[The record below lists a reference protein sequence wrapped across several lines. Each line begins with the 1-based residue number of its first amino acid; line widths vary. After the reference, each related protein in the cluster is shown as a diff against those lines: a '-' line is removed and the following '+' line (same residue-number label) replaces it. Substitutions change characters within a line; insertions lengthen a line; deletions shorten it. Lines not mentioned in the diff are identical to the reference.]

1 MFYFF
6 MEMTMDILP
15 ALILLLPCL
24 LLWQIGFNKN
34 TSPVRNILLVL
45 FAIYIIG
52 VFHVT
57 GIPDVK
63 SFSPQFN
70 INLIPSIPL
79 WHLRQYSVH
88 YVLNIFMFIP
98 FGLLLPCLWKC
109 FSKFRFT
116 LLAGFCFSLG
126 IEILQLFT
134 FRVTDIDDLITNTL
148 GTVIGYLL
156 AKLCIHKWSAVQKP
170 KRSQEPTASHGGD
183 IKELLILFGLCFLIW
198 SFILPFVNEFLRSV
212 TG

>member
-1 MFYFF
+1 
-6 MEMTMDILP
+6 MTMDILP

-34 TSPVRNILLVL
+34 TSPVRNILMVL
-45 FAIYIIG
+45 LAIYIIG

-79 WHLRQYSVH
+79 QRYSVQ

-98 FGLLLPCLWKC
+98 FGLLLSCLWKC
-109 FSKFRFT
+109 FSKFHFT

-126 IEILQLFT
+126 IEILQLLT

-148 GTVIGYLL
+148 GSVIGYLL
-156 AKLCIHKWSAVQKP
+156 AKLCMHQWFSVQKS
-170 KRSQEPTASHGGD
+170 KHSQEPTASHGSD

-198 SFILPFVNEFLRSV
+198 SFILPFVNEFLWPV